1 MLCYPFKG
9 CVVEC
14 LQHSSKAGDI
24 AGNCSC
30 DEAER
35 RPIQLDSSAPHTV
48 YESAKSGHSNIITA
62 ANYGL

>member
-1 MLCYPFKG
+1 MRCYPFKG

-14 LQHSSKAGDI
+14 LQHSSSAGDI
-24 AGNCSC
+24 AVNCSC
-30 DEAER
+30 DEAE

-48 YESAKSGHSNIITA
+48 YDAAKPGHSNIITA

>member
-1 MLCYPFKG
+1 MRCYPFKG

-14 LQHSSKAGDI
+14 LQHSSRAGDI

-35 RPIQLDSSAPHTV
+35 RPIQLDSSALLTQF
-48 YESAKSGHSNIITA
+48 TT
-62 ANYGL
+62 L